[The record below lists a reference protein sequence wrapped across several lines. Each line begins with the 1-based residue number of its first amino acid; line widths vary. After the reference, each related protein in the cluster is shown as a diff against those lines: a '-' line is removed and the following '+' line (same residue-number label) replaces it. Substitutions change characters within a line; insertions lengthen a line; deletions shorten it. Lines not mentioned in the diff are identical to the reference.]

1 MTAGKIKAV
10 GKRAQVMHGTAH
22 HTSGGLEKKDLKY
35 NKHGKIVSRKKSAKG
50 ALLLKRLTNKG
61 YYTRKGKFGYVK
73 RAVGKGSRRKG
84 TRKHKRTR
92 KRGKYRWKRHP
103 IKGVKWEDRRYTSG
117 RFAKK
122 PSYRR

>member
-22 HTSGGLEKKDLKY
+22 HTSGGLTKADLKY

-50 ALLLKRLTNKG
+50 ATLLKRLTSKG
-61 YYTRKGKFGYVK
+61 YFTRKGKFGYVK
-73 RAVGKGSRRKG
+73 RATGKG
-84 TRKHKRTR
+84 TRKRRRTR

-103 IKGVKWEDRRYTSG
+103 IKGVKWEDRRYASG
-117 RFAKK
+117 RFAKR
-122 PSYRR
+122 PSYHR

>member
-1 MTAGKIKAV
+1 MTTGKIKAV

-22 HTSGGLEKKDLKY
+22 HTSGGLTKKDLKY

-50 ALLLKRLTNKG
+50 ASLLKRLTSKG
-61 YYTRKGKFGYVK
+61 YFTRKGKFGYVK
-73 RAVGKGSRRKG
+73 RSVGSKAKG
-84 TRKHKRTR
+84 TRKKKRTR

-103 IKGVKWEDRRYTSG
+103 IKGVKWEDRRYKSG

-122 PSYRR
+122 PSYLR

>member
-1 MTAGKIKAV
+1 MPTDKIKAV

-22 HTSGGLEKKDLKY
+22 HTSGGLTKKDLKY

-50 ALLLKRLTNKG
+50 ASLLKRLTSKG
-61 YYTRKGKFGYVK
+61 YFTRKGKFGYVK
-73 RAVGKGSRRKG
+73 RSVGSKAKG
-84 TRKHKRTR
+84 TRKKKRTR

-103 IKGVKWEDRRYTSG
+103 IKGVKWEDRRYKSG

-122 PSYRR
+122 PSYLR